1 MADILFKCSECG
13 KHLAIDERGVGLTI
27 NCPDCGASLVV
38 PDKSTMVDQ
47 SEQQNPVEAPPES
60 AGRPPERPK
69 LQLKR
74 DSEAPETK
82 ACPYCAE
89 EILSTAI
96 KCRHCGEMLDGG
108 PSSASFPQ
116 ANASRPIAQPTMD
129 RPQPVNTAIALL
141 IGGVVLGLL
150 NLAVSWPS
158 LSSDIPIP
166 FARSFIVIFVLI
178 LCAGQLL
185 FIYLLATGRGWG
197 RILLLVLTG
206 VGFPLS
212 VSSLTQTI
220 GSNPLAGLL
229 ELAGLVIGVIAAAL
243 TFTRPANAWFA
254 YCKWRKSSGRIGGG
268 LMEVPN
274 SLAVW
279 SMFFGVF
286 GLGTLICSVPAVI
299 LGHRARGQI
308 KRGESTT
315 AGDGYAVAGLV
326 TGYLSLGILFLG
338 IALTIAAVN
347 LPAGRALERAK
358 AQRAAIEA
366 KSIGVAVEA
375 YFIERGRLPVAS
387 GEQGVAD
394 RLYQGAQSEFVM
406 QVLAGLNGDLNPER
420 TVFIPLPEA
429 GTPGQFKDPWGDQ
442 YLLMMD
448 NDYDGSV
455 DCDGERIEGPCAVWS
470 SGPNRLN
477 EFGKGDDICSWTNEE
492 VVADASSR
500 SASDGAAS
508 KSTSGQNHSPSLSP
522 TGVATESRAKE
533 GDDGIHKFPMG
544 AFAIHYADSVNSLQA
559 ARLSDELLKIWTN
572 GIPCMLARG
581 DSSGTHLVTIPCTPE
596 EGQDEEYGRFLC
608 GLAGELS
615 ETVFSNEIVD
625 IQLVGHSDEGI
636 QKEFGRWSTASGTF
650 VAGDGSIVLY
660 VHPVSRSQARM
671 LLSALPLSMFMGDA
685 DQMMRVV
692 RSGESFRVQVWLSRN
707 SRFLRD
713 PTANDRMERLTQK
726 ISATVFG
733 GDLTVVSICEENG
746 DDTRPLRFFTAG
758 ARRQ

>member
-38 PDKSTMVDQ
+38 PDKNTIVDQ

-108 PSSASFPQ
+108 PSSAFFPQ
-116 ANASRPIAQPTMD
+116 ANATRPIAQPTMD

-158 LSSDIPIP
+158 LSSDIPIL

-185 FIYLLATGRGWG
+185 FVYLLATGRGWG

-206 VGFPLS
+206 VGLPLS
-212 VSSLTQTI
+212 VSSLIQTT

-229 ELAGLVIGVIAAAL
+229 ELAGLVIGVVAAAL

-254 YCKWRKSSGRIGGG
+254 YCKWRNSSGRIGGG

-326 TGYLSLGILFLG
+326 TGYLSLGILFL
-338 IALTIAAVN
+338 AMAFAAVIT
-347 LPAGRALERAK
+347 PTVKGALERSK
-358 AQRAAIEA
+358 ALAEDETAANEV
-366 KSIGVAVEA
+366 KSLAIAVKA
-375 YFIERGRLPVAS
+375 YFNEYARLPVAS
-387 GEQGVAD
+387 SEQDVAD

-406 QVLAGLNGDLNPER
+406 QVLAGQNGDLNPKR
-420 TVFIPLPEA
+420 TDFFSLPEA
-429 GTPGQFKDPWGDQ
+429 GTAGQIQDPWGAQ

-448 NDYDGSV
+448 NDYDGAV
-455 DCDGERIEGPCAVWS
+455 DCGGERIQGPCAVWS
-470 SGPNRLN
+470 SGPNGLN
-477 EFGKGDDICSWTNEE
+477 EFGKGDDICSWTESEIVAEE
-492 VVADASSR
+492 SAKGSRGGVAPK
-500 SASDGAAS
+500 SAS
-508 KSTSGQNHSPSLSP
+508 GQSRSPSLSP
-522 TGVATESRAKE
+522 TGATPEKESGATTPDEFAKVESKFQSLLYPDSGAPVLMGDIFEVLLMLRRYQEEHRGDTHAARVSAMIEDARRMAAEDNTVVYERE
-533 GDDGIHKFPMG
+533 GDPIGGFSPIV
-544 AFAIHYADSVNSLQA
+544 SEEQV
-559 ARLSDELLKIWTN
+559 ELLDKRSQM
-572 GIPCMLARG
+572 GDGEAAYRLAEHYG
-581 DSSGTHLVTIPCTPE
+581 DISK
-596 EGQDEEYGRFLC
+596 DFLM
-608 GLAGELS
+608 GSVDYDPAKATKYIRRSAQLGHPHAEFLLGAYLAGTAPNWWSSVSYLS
-615 ETVFSNEIVD
+615 STTARNRA
-625 IQLVGHSDEGI
+625 EGI
-636 QKEFGRWSTASGTF
+636 RLIQSSARKGIGVADEALASMGLTGGR
-650 VAGDGSIVLY
+650 
-660 VHPVSRSQARM
+660 
-671 LLSALPLSMFMGDA
+671 
-685 DQMMRVV
+685 
-692 RSGESFRVQVWLSRN
+692 N
-707 SRFLRD
+707 
-713 PTANDRMERLTQK
+713 
-726 ISATVFG
+726 
-733 GDLTVVSICEENG
+733 
-746 DDTRPLRFFTAG
+746 
-758 ARRQ
+758 